1 MYSQLLQNY
10 ENVKDDYTLV
20 RKRYDDLVAS
30 HSDAVSK
37 LEHSQ
42 VRPKMIFKVSFSIKG
57 VKTKWVQVWANLIR
71 FAIYAVK
78 SNQTTKL
85 LEGICLLVEI
95 NSAAFVSDQQLPLIF
110 FRFTSNFL

>member
-78 SNQTTKL
+78 SKQTY
-85 LEGICLLVEI
+85 
-95 NSAAFVSDQQLPLIF
+95 Q
-110 FRFTSNFL
+110 TSKTITTTS

>member
-1 MYSQLLQNY
+1 MQKNPQNPLNLKFKEPMPKKGLKNTYFSRQQQEVLNAEGGEPLSLMYSQLLQNY

-42 VRPKMIFKVSFSIKG
+42 VSPENDLQSLSIFLSAR
-57 VKTKWVQVWANLIR
+57 T
-71 FAIYAVK
+71 
-78 SNQTTKL
+78 
-85 LEGICLLVEI
+85 VELFL
-95 NSAAFVSDQQLPLIF
+95 AYF
-110 FRFTSNFL
+110 F